1 MRVHRLEDD
10 SVSPEVILENLAD
23 EDARALIRSMDRPRN
38 AGELAERSDVPVSTT
53 YRKLERLE
61 SATLIDE
68 QIDIRDDGR
77 HTSQYRPY
85 FEQVVI
91 TLTEDREL
99 DIELVRPTETTDERL
114 AHLWSEVRKGVQ

>member
-68 QIDIRDDGR
+68 RIDIRDDGR